1 MQDLNPQ
8 NTPVRLSF
16 YNYLKSRLDGNEE
29 LSQALLEDYFGLC
42 LEYPHWLANK
52 SQLGREILYVLQNM
66 NSFYVH
72 QSFDF
77 QDVRFPQDMQVF
89 EIENSRDVMQASE
102 RYIESLCGTFDKYRI
117 VTDGAKKS
125 FALIVRT
132 DRSSE
137 IHQLDRKFTL
147 RDGQLQPLR
156 KNIILHYDADFNLKQ
171 NVTQCCEISPYL
183 LCSFK
188 LNEKS
193 LLSGSYLRG
202 YVFQK
207 LTEFSEVSMG
217 KCDRLQEYVRRLET
231 IFFEK
236 TEENQLSQ
244 KESLSPVTEGLTE
257 AKPPGSQRSE
267 FASLINQAENALKTS
282 FQDDKH
288 LSQLVERFKSYVQSS
303 T

>member
-16 YNYLKSRLDGNEE
+16 YNYLKSRLEGNEE
-29 LSQALLEDYFGLC
+29 LSQALLEEYFALC

-89 EIENSRDVMQASE
+89 EIENTRDAMQASE

-117 VTDGAKKS
+117 VSDGAKKY
-125 FALIVRT
+125 FALVVRT

-147 RDGQLQPLR
+147 RNGQLQPLR
-156 KNIILHYDADFNLKQ
+156 KNIVLYYDPDFNLKA

-193 LLSGSYLRG
+193 LLSGAFLRG

-207 LTEFSEVSMG
+207 LTEFSEIPME
-217 KCDRLQEYVRRLET
+217 KNPRLQEYVRKLET

-236 TEENQLSQ
+236 NEENQLSQ
-244 KESLSPVTEGLTE
+244 KQDPLLASEGLFE
-257 AKPPGSQRSE
+257 PKPVEPQKTE
-267 FASLINQAENALKTS
+267 FASLIHQAENALKTS

-288 LSQLVERFKSYVQSS
+288 LSQLVERFKTYVQSS